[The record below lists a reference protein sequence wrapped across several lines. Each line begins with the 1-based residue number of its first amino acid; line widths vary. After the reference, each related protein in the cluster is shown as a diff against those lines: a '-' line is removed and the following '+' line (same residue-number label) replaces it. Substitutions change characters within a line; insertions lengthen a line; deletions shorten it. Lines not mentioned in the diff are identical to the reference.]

1 MRGEPEE
8 GGGAGLMAQGAWS
21 LQEKHP
27 VFWKLEA
34 EAT

>member
-1 MRGEPEE
+1 MMGESE
-8 GGGAGLMAQGAWS
+8 GGEGAGLMVQGAWS